1 MSISVGAR
9 QPPEM
14 RPVRAQQR
22 ANRRNHDKVA
32 MITVGQ
38 KCCDQTGA
46 EGIRKLSLT
55 CICNRCHTSKTGQSS
70 YAALAA
76 GGIIAPFSLA
86 IFAHA
91 ATCEGTGREIGT
103 KKSSARYAPRRSL
116 RRAPMQSFARQL
128 AGKRRTAPSN
138 LTRKRSFARYARS
151 CSLRS
156 APMQSFVRMLAGKR
170 RTAPSNFARIGR
182 NSWDLAS
189 ATPPSRQAR
198 REGKPNIT
206 AKASRGVV
214 GRGARAIGDRSL

>member
-1 MSISVGAR
+1 VT
-9 QPPEM
+9 
-14 RPVRAQQR
+14 
-22 ANRRNHDKVA
+22 K
-32 MITVGQ
+32 
-38 KCCDQTGA
+38 TGA

-55 CICNRCHTSKTGQSS
+55 CICNRCHTSKAGQSS
-70 YAALAA
+70 YAALAG

-91 ATCEGTGREIGT
+91 ATCESTGREIGT

-170 RTAPSNFARIGR
+170 RTASSNFARIDAPAG
-182 NSWDLAS
+182 S
-189 ATPPSRQAR
+189 AWIDDRLGDKTDSNEQKSSQSETCCSGAIR
-198 REGKPNIT
+198 RFALSFHEI
-206 AKASRGVV
+206 R
-214 GRGARAIGDRSL
+214 RA